1 MNIQLR
7 NPHSVMAA
15 IHKRPQDVLEI
26 RLRSNRPS
34 PAWTETAELAKSK
47 GISVRRGGGGS
58 REGRRGPRRETERV
72 GSAEATV
79 KSLEGVSLNHLFAN
93 AESRANGSG
102 VWLALDCLQDLHN
115 VGAIFRT
122 ASFFGVEGIILTRD
136 KSAPLNHTVYDI
148 AAGGIESVPFSVQTN
163 LSRTLSQ
170 AKESG
175 VWVLGT
181 SEHADDDLKTIDRDR
196 PWLVVVGNE
205 EKGLRRLTLTKC
217 DCVCRIPGN
226 GDVTSLN
233 VSVASGIMMATLCG
247 AG

>member
-1 MNIQLR
+1 
-7 NPHSVMAA
+7 MAA
-15 IHKRPQDVLEI
+15 LNRRPHDVLEI
-26 RLRSNRPS
+26 RLRGNRPS
-34 PAWTETAELAKSK
+34 SAWAEAADLAKSK
-47 GISVRRGGGGS
+47 GISVLRGGGG

-79 KSLEGVSLNHLFAN
+79 KPLEGVALKTLFAG
-93 AESRANGSG
+93 AESRANGRG
-102 VWLALDCLQDLHN
+102 IWLALDCLQDLHN

-122 ASFFGVEGIILTRD
+122 ASFFGVQGIILTRD

-170 AKESG
+170 AKEAG

-181 SEHADDDLKTIDRDR
+181 SEHADDELSSMDRDR

-205 EKGLRRLTLTKC
+205 EKGLRRLTLTNC
-217 DCVCRIPGN
+217 DCVCRIPGH
-226 GDVTSLN
+226 GEVTSLN
-233 VSVASGIMMATLCG
+233 VSVASGIMMAALCG
-247 AG
+247 TSS